1 MIPDMKNL
9 TLGIILL
16 SFSFTGAQSQRYE
29 ARYDAT
35 DTGPIL
41 RHGDGP
47 DNCDARGM
55 REPSI
60 VQEDG
65 KFFLFYD
72 GCAAPGWLACLA
84 TSDDLKTWKKHG
96 PQLSLGPAGS
106 DDSAS
111 PGIPSRAEN
120 IGKNFFRSPSEG
132 ARAAPAHL

>member
-1 MIPDMKNL
+1 MKLNSL
-9 TLGIILL
+9 TLILL
-16 SFSFTGAQSQRYE
+16 ALCSSAALAQTPRYE
-29 ARYDAT
+29 ARLDAT
-35 DTGPIL
+35 DSGPIL

-47 DNCDARGM
+47 NNCDERGM

-65 KFFLFYD
+65 KFYLFYD